1 LDDRDLPRLEEAIG
15 KIWDKARSMGLDPF
29 PTHFEIVPATILY
42 EFGAYLLPGR
52 FSHWTHGKAW
62 YPNGSQK
69 QSRPCARTGQR
80 GRLRYPAGSS
90 GRIWRSETP
99 VSPAPGSRR

>member
-15 KIWDKARSMGLDPF
+15 VIWDKAREMGLDPY

-52 FSHWTHGKAW
+52 FSHWTHGKACI
-62 YPNGSQK
+62 PCGERE
-69 QSRPCARTGQR
+69 RP
-80 GRLRYPAGSS
+80 GRAALFMRAG
-90 GRIWRSETP
+90 
-99 VSPAPGSRR
+99 V